1 MTNAALFNKKL
12 RYFARFLV
20 VLLFQ
25 NKREFIEELIKDLRD
40 SVDIYTNH
48 FNPPDANDWQLVLVE
63 LESFMKADVIVSVG
77 QSPDLINYRT
87 SLPDLV
93 YTLPLS
99 QLDILRN
106 SPRHLYGIN
115 VAEAILVG
123 NRKRQVKFSE
133 LSLDMFRIMQSLER
147 TNEAKVC
154 MRFSNFLI
162 F

>member
-1 MTNAALFNKKL
+1 L

-25 NKREFIEELIKDLRD
+25 NKREFIDGLIKDLRD
-40 SVDIYTNH
+40 SVEIYTNH

-63 LESFMKADVIVSVG
+63 LESFMKADGIVSVG

-93 YTLPLS
+93 YSLPLAQFS
-99 QLDILRN
+99 QLDISRN
-106 SPRHLYGIN
+106 SPRNLYGIN

-147 TNEAKVC
+147 TNESKVC
-154 MRFSNFLI
+154 EKM
-162 F
+162 